1 MRDFIKTFIGL
12 LLIAVIIYAVFYI
25 LNIEALREKETKQEE
40 IIVEKE
46 SPYVNRTVVEE
57 PKKEEVK
64 NEVKEETKKEE
75 PTNKVE
81 EKSDLDKLQSIINSK
96 KSAIESTTK
105 TENKVENKV
114 ENKAENKPVS
124 SNTTNTTSAQ
134 NQKMIPGSSIITPDI
149 KTTDIKK

>member
-25 LNIEALREKETKQEE
+25 LNIESIREKETKQEE

-46 SPYVNRTVVEE
+46 SPYVNKAVVEE

-64 NEVKEETKKEE
+64 NEVKEEPKKEE
-75 PTNKVE
+75 TNKVE

-96 KSAIESTTK
+96 KSAIESTPK

-114 ENKAENKPVS
+114 ESKPESNKAN
-124 SNTTNTTSAQ
+124 NTTNTPK
-134 NQKMIPGSSIITPDI
+134 NKMIPGSSIITPDI

>member
-1 MRDFIKTFIGL
+1 MRDFVKTFIGL
-12 LLIAVIIYAVFYI
+12 LLIVVIIYAVFYI
-25 LNIEALREKETKQEE
+25 LNIDALREKETTQEE

-46 SPYVNRTVVEE
+46 SPYVNKTVVEE

-75 PTNKVE
+75 PKNEITNKTE

-96 KSAIESTTK
+96 KSAIESTPK
-105 TENKVENKV
+105 PENKVENKV
-114 ENKAENKPVS
+114 ENKPANN
-124 SNTTNTTSAQ
+124 NTTNTQSK
-134 NQKMIPGSSIITPDI
+134 KMIPGSSIITPDI

>member
-1 MRDFIKTFIGL
+1 MRDFVKTFIGL
-12 LLIAVIIYAVFYI
+12 LLIVVIIYAVFYI
-25 LNIEALREKETKQEE
+25 LNIDALREKETTQEE

-64 NEVKEETKKEE
+64 NEVKEEIKKEE

-96 KSAIESTTK
+96 KSAIESTPK
-105 TENKVENKV
+105 PENKVENKV
-114 ENKAENKPVS
+114 ENKPAN
-124 SNTTNTTSAQ
+124 NNITNTQSK
-134 NQKMIPGSSIITPDI
+134 KMIPGSSIITPDI
-149 KTTDIKK
+149 KTMDIKK